1 MSFISFV
8 KDSFLEF
15 REKVEWLKWKE
26 LQSSA
31 IIVAVS
37 TLVLALFTFGV
48 DSLFSISIK
57 NLYSLFI
64 GFFN

>member
-1 MSFISFV
+1 MSLISFV

-37 TLVLALFTFGV
+37 TLILALFTFGV

>member
-1 MSFISFV
+1 MSLISFI

-26 LQSSA
+26 LQSSTVV
-31 IIVAVS
+31 VAVS
-37 TLVLALFTFGV
+37 TLILALFTFGV

>member
-26 LQSSA
+26 LQSSTVG
-31 IIVAVS
+31 VAVS
-37 TLVLALFTFGV
+37 TLILALFTFGV

>member
-1 MSFISFV
+1 MSLIGFV